1 MKRFASIVVLAIAV
15 AVTVHAAGTLTGKW
29 QGVTDDGATLVL
41 DLTVKGTALT
51 GTFSRN
57 GQTSKLTD
65 GKVAKNSFT
74 FKASINERTDT
85 FSGQFDDDQIKMWL
99 ERQGPS
105 KAVVLNGSRKSS
117 RTVLSGS

>member
-15 AVTVHAAGTLTGKW
+15 AVTVHAAGTLTGRW
-29 QGVTDDGATLVL
+29 QGVTDGGATLVL

-74 FKASINERTDT
+74 FKASINERADT

-105 KAVVLNGSRKSS
+105 KAVVLNGSRTSS

>member
-15 AVTVHAAGTLTGKW
+15 AVTVHAAGTLTGRW
-29 QGVTDDGATLVL
+29 QGVTDGGATLVL

-105 KAVVLNGSRKSS
+105 KAVVLKRVENK
-117 RTVLSGS
+117 

>member
-15 AVTVHAAGTLTGKW
+15 AVTVHAAGTLTGTW
-29 QGVTDDGATLVL
+29 QGVTDGGATLVL

-74 FKASINERTDT
+74 FKASINERADT

-105 KAVVLNGSRKSS
+105 KAVVLNGSRTSS